1 MDTPKQTII
10 ERNDA
15 EDAAAA
21 AQLDLESLG
30 EYSGRAMYGE
40 VCFGIRVDQVG
51 QAAAFL
57 IALAIEVSESF
68 AYELCDDWHQDN
80 LGIGQIVYFPHFRLE
95 DES

>member
-1 MDTPKQTII
+1 MSFLEQTTLQ
-10 ERNDA
+10 RNDA
-15 EDAAAA
+15 EGAAAA
-21 AQLDLESLG
+21 AELDLESLG
-30 EYSGRAMYGE
+30 EYSGRAMYGK